1 MYCSSRA
8 VCFGIWCILYKHTY
22 NSCKNSQKPVS
33 QHHNQLIICKEV
45 RNIRS
50 FSMFWKRGFIT
61 LPWTGIP
68 ETTRLNFI
76 AVRRAKSKTNMLLNL
91 LSRSTPGG
99 SQSDAQSTRCSLYP
113 NPFHRTTACKK
124 GTLSDF
130 EEKWSDIPN
139 LLFEAWEIIAKTKQG

>member
-8 VCFGIWCILYKHTY
+8 VCYRHMVYPLRAGIQLFAETINTII
-22 NSCKNSQKPVS
+22 NSWF
-33 QHHNQLIICKEV
+33 V
-45 RNIRS
+45 RKS
-50 FSMFWKRGFIT
+50 ETSDQFSIFWKRGFIT

-99 SQSDAQSTRCSLYP
+99 SRSDDQSTRCSLYP

-139 LLFEAWEIIAKTKQG
+139 LLFEAWEIIVRKKLA